1 MGTRTY
7 SRRGVLTA
15 QGRAR
20 EAQRAGG
27 LAATPG
33 ILNTEANSQKSVD
46 TEFGPLELRNRTPD
60 QLNNEFIDYM
70 SYETRPEPFMG
81 PFMGNAIVQAR
92 DTGVAQIPEGVN
104 KKSYIDAI
112 VFAGNTIIAP
122 SARLSS
128 DVQNELYQFLN
139 EVGNRL
145 ANETY
150 DYNPED
156 SSIEAAMVRVG
167 ARNMIGEMLLRI
179 RREAGSA
186 NNLTP
191 KFLAER
197 LNFDDGDNVEAEYGF
212 GVGPNADSEGGN
224 TSILEELSDIR
235 SGLSY
240 IMNGV

>member
-33 ILNTEANSQKSVD
+33 ILNTESNAQKSVN
-46 TEFGPLELRNRTPD
+46 TEFGPLVLDNRTPD

-70 SYETRPEPFMG
+70 AYETRPEPFMG

-112 VFAGNTIIAP
+112 VLAGNTIIAP

-156 SSIEAAMVRVG
+156 NIEAAMVSIG
-167 ARNMIGEMLLRI
+167 ARNMLGDMLLRI

-224 TSILEELSDIR
+224 TSILEELSEIR

>member
-15 QGRAR
+15 LGRAR

-33 ILNTEANSQKSVD
+33 ILNTEANAQKSVN
-46 TEFGPLELRNRTPD
+46 TEFGPLVLDKRTPE
-60 QLNNEFIDYM
+60 QLNNEFINYM
-70 SYETRPEPFMG
+70 AEPFTG
-81 PFMGNAIVQAR
+81 PFMGNVIVQAR
-92 DTGVAQIPEGVN
+92 DTGVAQIPEGVD

-112 VFAGNTIIAP
+112 VVAGNTIIAP

-139 EVGNRL
+139 EVGNKL

-150 DYNPED
+150 DYEPED
-156 SSIEAAMVRVG
+156 NINAAMVRIG
-167 ARNMIGEMLLRI
+167 ARNMLGDMLLRI

-186 NNLTP
+186 DKLTP

-212 GVGPNADSEGGN
+212 GSGPNADSEGGT
-224 TSILEELSDIR
+224 TSILEELYDIR
-235 SGLSY
+235 SSLSN
-240 IMNGV
+240 IMNGVR